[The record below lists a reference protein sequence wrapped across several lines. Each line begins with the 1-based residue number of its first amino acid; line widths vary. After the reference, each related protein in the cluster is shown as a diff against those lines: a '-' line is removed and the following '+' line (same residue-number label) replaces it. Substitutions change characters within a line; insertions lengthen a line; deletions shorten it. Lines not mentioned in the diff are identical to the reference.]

1 MSTKKQKISLIFLTL
16 FLSFL
21 VLSFSA
27 NDSLDNFLESLTP
40 FVRAGNMYVPHQ
52 SMGTWLWIILLSILP
67 NFFTFLNSIIFSSIA
82 YIFLLIYMIL
92 KTNKK
97 SIKTVSI
104 IFVCLIFV
112 FNGLSLIFGLLIRY
126 SFTVLP
132 SLQLIPDSAFI
143 IGAIAQFE
151 ITVKVFMFFD
161 LLYISNNI
169 IIIINLIILFVLF
182 LMNVLTSSVKKAF
195 KIILIVSLS
204 LILVLGT
211 STYILDNINKIM
223 QYLYSFGFPYFRG
236 ILESLTIC
244 SYTLLRMLYIFI
256 RDLLIFGVIIYI
268 FINTLVTYKGK
279 AKLLSIIYLLPF
291 ILCCF
296 AYIYKHFILISSIF
310 MMIIAPLF

>member
-27 NDSLDNFLESLTP
+27 NDSLDNFFESLTS

-104 IFVCLIFV
+104 IFVCLIFI
-112 FNGLSLIFGLLIRY
+112 FNGLNLIFGL
-126 SFTVLP
+126 
-132 SLQLIPDSAFI
+132 SLQLISDSAFI

-151 ITVKVFMFFD
+151 ITAKVFIIFD
-161 LLYISNNI
+161 LLYIINNI

-182 LMNVLTSSVKKAF
+182 LMNVLTSSVKKVF
-195 KIILIVSLS
+195 KIILIVFLS
-204 LILVLGT
+204 LMLVLGT
-211 STYILDNINKIM
+211 STYILDNINEIM

-236 ILESLTIC
+236 ILESLTIY

-256 RDLLIFGVIIYI
+256 RDLLIFGVIIYL
-268 FINTLVTYKGK
+268 FINTLVTYKAK

-310 MMIIAPLF
+310 MMIVAPLF

>member
-27 NDSLDNFLESLTP
+27 NDSLDNLFESLTS

-112 FNGLSLIFGLLIRY
+112 FNGLSLIFGL
-126 SFTVLP
+126 
-132 SLQLIPDSAFI
+132 SLQLIPNPAF
-143 IGAIAQFE
+143 IAQFQ
-151 ITVKVFMFFD
+151 IPVKIFIIFD
-161 LLYISNNI
+161 LLYIINNI

-182 LMNVLTSSVKKAF
+182 LMNVLTSSVKKVF
-195 KIILIVSLS
+195 KIILIVFLS
-204 LILVLGT
+204 LMLVLGT
-211 STYILDNINKIM
+211 STYILDNIKEIM
-223 QYLYSFGFPYFRG
+223 HYLYSFGFPYFRG
-236 ILESLTIC
+236 ILESLTIY

-310 MMIIAPLF
+310 MMIVAPLF